1 MRPSKK
7 LIVRI
12 LEKISAKYLG
22 DNFYSTLLFMRFFNK
37 FKRSIKRKK
46 SYKIHSDN
54 IDEINKFEYKITSQ
68 NNEDGIIE
76 FIFSKIPNNKI
87 FFEIGFEAHE
97 NNSLNLIQNGWSG
110 SLIDQNKAE
119 VLLAKKLLNY
129 FFPNNTVNIFRKRV
143 TKENINT
150 ILDENNNFQQIDF
163 FSLDVDGNDYWIL
176 KNTQLDN
183 IKCICIEFNPW
194 VGKNLKKTIP
204 YDENFQY
211 KDDGFF
217 GASLLAYHDLL
228 KEKKFD
234 LIAIDSSG
242 TNAFFVA
249 RKYSYLFKILNPI
262 KSFKFN
268 PYDYSQERINNIL
281 SQIKKHKFL
290 NV

>member
-1 MRPSKK
+1 MRPSKN

-22 DNFYSTLLFMRFFNK
+22 ENIYSSLLFMRYFNK
-37 FKRSIKRKK
+37 FKRTIKRKK

-54 IDEINKFEYKITSQ
+54 IDKINTFEYKITSQ

-76 FIFSKIPNNKI
+76 FIFNKIPNNKI
-87 FFEIGFEAHE
+87 FFEIGFEFYE

-110 SLIDQNKAE
+110 VLIDQNRDE
-119 VLLAKKLLNY
+119 VLLTKKLLNF
-129 FFPNNTVNIFRKRV
+129 FFPNNKVNVLRKKI
-143 TKENINT
+143 TKENINL
-150 ILDENNNFQQIDF
+150 ILNKDNKFQLIDF

-176 KNTQLDN
+176 KNIQLDN
-183 IKCICIEFNPW
+183 IKCICIETNSW
-194 VGKNLKKTIP
+194 IDKNLKKTIS

-211 KDDGFF
+211 MDDGYF

-228 KEKKFD
+228 KEKNFD

-249 RKYSYLFKILNPI
+249 RKYSYLFEILDPI

-268 PYDYSQERINNIL
+268 PYQYSEDRKKNIL
-281 SQIKKHKFL
+281 SQMEKHKFL

>member
-22 DNFYSTLLFMRFFNK
+22 ENIYSSLLFMRYFNK
-37 FKRSIKRKK
+37 FKRTIKRKK

-54 IDEINKFEYKITSQ
+54 IDKINTFEYKITSQ

-76 FIFSKIPNNKI
+76 FIFNKIPNNKI
-87 FFEIGFEAHE
+87 FFEIGFEFYE

-110 SLIDQNKAE
+110 VLIDQNRDE
-119 VLLAKKLLNY
+119 VLLTKKLLNF
-129 FFPNNTVNIFRKRV
+129 FFPNNKVNVLRKKI
-143 TKENINT
+143 TKENINL
-150 ILDENNNFQQIDF
+150 ILNKDNKFQLIDF

-176 KNTQLDN
+176 KNIQLDN
-183 IKCICIEFNPW
+183 IKCICIEINSW
-194 VGKNLKKTIP
+194 IDKNLKKTIS

-211 KDDGFF
+211 MDDGYF

-228 KEKKFD
+228 KEKNFD

-249 RKYSYLFKILNPI
+249 RKYSYLFEILDPI

-268 PYDYSQERINNIL
+268 PYQYSEDRKKNIL
-281 SQIKKHKFL
+281 SQMKKHIF
-290 NV
+290 VDV

>member
-22 DNFYSTLLFMRFFNK
+22 ENIYSSLLFMRYFNK
-37 FKRSIKRKK
+37 FKRTIKRKK

-54 IDEINKFEYKITSQ
+54 IDKINTFEYKITSQ

-76 FIFSKIPNNKI
+76 FIFNKIPNNKI
-87 FFEIGFEAHE
+87 FFEIGFEFYE

-110 SLIDQNKAE
+110 VLIDQNRDE
-119 VLLAKKLLNY
+119 VLLTKKLLNF
-129 FFPNNTVNIFRKRV
+129 FFPNNKVNVLRKKI
-143 TKENINT
+143 TKENINL
-150 ILDENNNFQQIDF
+150 ILNKDNKFQLIDF

-176 KNTQLDN
+176 KNIQLDN
-183 IKCICIEFNPW
+183 IKCICIETNSW
-194 VGKNLKKTIP
+194 IDKNLKKTIS

-211 KDDGFF
+211 MDDGYF

-228 KEKKFD
+228 KEKNFD

-249 RKYSYLFKILNPI
+249 RKYSYLFEILDPI

-268 PYDYSQERINNIL
+268 PYQYSEDRKKNIL
-281 SQIKKHKFL
+281 SQMKKHIF
-290 NV
+290 VDV

>member
-7 LIVRI
+7 LIVRT
-12 LEKISAKYLG
+12 LENISAKYLG
-22 DNFYSTLLFMRFFNK
+22 DNFYSSLLFMRYFNN
-37 FKRSIKRKK
+37 FKRAIKRKK
-46 SYKIHSDN
+46 TSKIHSNN

-76 FIFSKIPNNKI
+76 YIFDKIPNNKI
-87 FFEIGFEAHE
+87 FFEIGFEYYE
-97 NNSLNLIQNGWSG
+97 SNCLNLIQNGWSG
-110 SLIDQNKAE
+110 VLIDQSKAE
-119 VLLAKKLLNY
+119 VLLTKKLLNY
-129 FFPNNTVNIFRKRV
+129 FFPNNKVDILRKRV
-143 TKENINT
+143 TKENINL
-150 ILDENNNFQQIDF
+150 ILNENDKFQQIDF

-183 IKCICIEFNPW
+183 VKCICIEYNSW
-194 VGKNLKKTIP
+194 IDKNLKKTIP
-204 YDENFQY
+204 YNENFQY

-249 RKYSYLFKILNPI
+249 RKYSSLFEILDPI
-262 KSFKFN
+262 KSFKFS
-268 PYDYSQERINNIL
+268 PYQYSEDRKKNIL
-281 SQIKKHKFL
+281 SQMKKHIF
-290 NV
+290 VDV

>member
-22 DNFYSTLLFMRFFNK
+22 DNFYSILLFMRYFNK
-37 FKRSIKRKK
+37 FKRSIKKK
-46 SYKIHSDN
+46 KTYKIHSDN
-54 IDEINKFEYKITSQ
+54 TDEINNFEYKITSQ

-87 FFEIGFEAHE
+87 FFEIGFEYYE
-97 NNSLNLIQNGWSG
+97 NNSLNLVQNGWSG
-110 SLIDQNKAE
+110 VLVDQNKAE
-119 VLLAKKLLNY
+119 VLLTKKLFNY
-129 FFPNNTVNIFRKRV
+129 FFPKNKVNILRKRV
-143 TKENINT
+143 TKENINL
-150 ILDENNNFQQIDF
+150 ILSENKKFQQIDF

-176 KNTQLDN
+176 KDTQLDN

-194 VGKNLKKTIP
+194 IGKNLKKTIP

-217 GASLLAYHDLL
+217 GASLLAFHDLL
-228 KEKKFD
+228 KEKNFD
-234 LIAIDSSG
+234 LVAIDTSG

-249 RKYSYLFKILNPI
+249 RKYSYLFKILDPI

-268 PYDYSQERINNIL
+268 PYDYSEKRKNNIL
-281 SQIKKHKFL
+281 SQMKKHKFL
-290 NV
+290 DV

>member
-1 MRPSKK
+1 MKPSKK

-22 DNFYSTLLFMRFFNK
+22 ENIYSSLLFMRYFNK
-37 FKRSIKRKK
+37 FKRTIKRKK

-54 IDEINKFEYKITSQ
+54 IDKINTFEYKITSQ

-87 FFEIGFEAHE
+87 FFEIGFEFYE
-97 NNSLNLIQNGWSG
+97 KNSLNLIQNGWSG
-110 SLIDQNKAE
+110 VLIDQNREE
-119 VLLAKKLLNY
+119 VLLTKKLLNF
-129 FFPNNTVNIFRKRV
+129 FFPNNKVNVLRKKI
-143 TKENINT
+143 TKENINL
-150 ILDENNNFQQIDF
+150 ILNKDNKFQLIDF

-176 KNTQLDN
+176 KNIQLDN
-183 IKCICIEFNPW
+183 IKCICIETNSW
-194 VGKNLKKTIP
+194 IDKNSKKTIS

-211 KDDGFF
+211 MDDGYF

-228 KEKKFD
+228 KEKNFD

-249 RKYSYLFKILNPI
+249 RKYSYLFEILDPI

-268 PYDYSQERINNIL
+268 PYQYSEDRKKNIL
-281 SQIKKHKFL
+281 SQMKKHIF
-290 NV
+290 VDV

>member
-1 MRPSKK
+1 MKPSKK

-22 DNFYSTLLFMRFFNK
+22 ENIYSSLLFMRYFNK
-37 FKRSIKRKK
+37 FKRTIKRKK

-54 IDEINKFEYKITSQ
+54 IDKINTFEYKITSQ

-87 FFEIGFEAHE
+87 FFEIGFEFYE

-110 SLIDQNKAE
+110 VLIDQNRDE
-119 VLLAKKLLNY
+119 VLLTKKLLNF
-129 FFPNNTVNIFRKRV
+129 FFPNNKVNVLRKKI
-143 TKENINT
+143 TKENINL
-150 ILDENNNFQQIDF
+150 ILNKDNKFQLIDF

-176 KNTQLDN
+176 KNIQLDN
-183 IKCICIEFNPW
+183 IKCICIETNSW
-194 VGKNLKKTIP
+194 IDKNLKKTIS

-211 KDDGFF
+211 MDDGYF

-228 KEKKFD
+228 KEKNFD

-249 RKYSYLFKILNPI
+249 RKYSYLFEILDPI

-268 PYDYSQERINNIL
+268 PYQYSEDRKKNIL
-281 SQIKKHKFL
+281 SQMKKHIF
-290 NV
+290 VDV